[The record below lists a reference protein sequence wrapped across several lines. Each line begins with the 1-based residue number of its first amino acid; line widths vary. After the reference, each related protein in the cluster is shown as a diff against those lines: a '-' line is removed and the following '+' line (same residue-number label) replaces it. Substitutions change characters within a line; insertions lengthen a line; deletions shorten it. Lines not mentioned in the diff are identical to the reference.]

1 MTRLGTCAGCGGDIM
16 LVTFDDAN
24 GCRFCMGCGTRGPT
38 AVILETE
45 IQLQD
50 DDITLVDVDHDD
62 PTMVGAPDATLLD
75 IAKGH
80 RP

>member
-1 MTRLGTCAGCGGDIM
+1 MTRLGTCATCSGDIM
-16 LVTFDDAN
+16 FVTFDDAN
-24 GCRFCMGCGTRGPT
+24 GCRFCMGCGTRGPE

-45 IQLQD
+45 SEELTDI
-50 DDITLVDVDHDD
+50 DITADDD
-62 PTMVGAPDATLLD
+62 PTMVGAPDATLLS